1 MKLKNKICLPEWLT
15 AGLAF
20 VYYWVLALYKL
31 MDAPIWQDETMEFYC
46 SIPVKGA
53 IRGVTQYETMY
64 ERMANIQQQPPLYN
78 WVMCLWLQISEDG
91 WWYRFSSVVMVF
103 IAVIGLYLV
112 MKKLCSRFTATLSVI
127 TFSSIYILMYYVK
140 EASEYSMLIMLLV
153 WTVYLY
159 LHILEKITV
168 KRVLGFTLL
177 CVVNIYT
184 HYGAVFVMVPM
195 AIQLLYYYFRSKE
208 WKAFKTALV
217 SYIAAAVGAG
227 VPLILL
233 YLIPQSHNPVSTMG
247 VDKPIEITGNNI
259 ILDFFDSMMWVL
271 RWCMLDYDRDWDKL
285 TWAIWIILFVLIII
299 GVITYRCTKRKE
311 LKMFINCNI
320 GIYLLYY
327 VLTTLNIYA
336 YGWFGNRYN
345 LFILPMWFILIVTI
359 LYEFLQILAQNGK
372 AWMKKAVPVL
382 RCAVVMAAFLFCCY
396 GVKRINDHWMKMD
409 LRTVVAA
416 WYEEEGYEIPTY
428 VNFHQRYAF
437 VYYFTHD
444 EEYTEDKWENVY
456 CSQNLDSL
464 HYTPEEWLE
473 FLETEVYPEG
483 LPKKLYVVS
492 GQVDTIADALESYG
506 YTIEAQV
513 DTTAELLLLT
523 APEGGSKEA
532 E

>member
-15 AGLAF
+15 AGLSF

-112 MKKLCSRFTATLSVI
+112 MKKLCGRFTDALSVFV
-127 TFSSIYILMYYVK
+127 FSSIYILMYYVK
-140 EASEYSMLIMLLV
+140 EASEYSMLIMLLI

-168 KRVLGFTLL
+168 KRVIGFTVL

-184 HYGAVFVMVPM
+184 HYGAVFVMIPM
-195 AIQLLYYYFRSKE
+195 AVQLLYYYFRSKE

-217 SYIAAAVGAG
+217 SYIAAAAGAG

-233 YLIPQSHNPVSTMG
+233 FLIPQSHNPVSAMG

-285 TWAIWIILFVLIII
+285 TWAIWIILFALIII
-299 GVITYRCTKRKE
+299 GIITYRCTKRKE
-311 LKMFINCNI
+311 LKLFINCNI

-345 LFILPMWFILIVTI
+345 IFILPMWFILIVTI
-359 LYEFLQILAQNGK
+359 LYEFLQILAQSGK
-372 AWMKKAVPVL
+372 VWMKKAVPFVQVGFIL
-382 RCAVVMAAFLFCCY
+382 AALLFSSY

-409 LRTVVAA
+409 LRTVVSA

-437 VYYFTHD
+437 VYYFTHA

-464 HYTPEEWLE
+464 DYTPEEWLE